1 MAGTT
6 TAFGWDYPTSTDLVK
21 DGASAIQTLATD
33 IDTSLKRHGCVITN
47 TANISIPNITSTVL
61 TMNSEILDTDAYH
74 STVTNTSRITIPTG
88 LAGVYSVTAYC
99 RWDGAST
106 VTNPMAIITVN
117 GTAVNR
123 AQVLGTTTFTPT
135 TVAWTG
141 YCAVNDYIEFRV
153 YHASGANRNVEYVSA
168 AASNNLDP
176 RSPML
181 YAFRVG
187 GPA

>member
-6 TAFGWDYPTSTDLVK
+6 AAFGWTYPTSTDLVK
-21 DGASAIQTLATD
+21 DGAAAIETLAD
-33 IDTSLKRHGCVITN
+33 GIDLSLMRHGCVITN
-47 TANISIPNITSTVL
+47 TSNISILNVTSQAL
-61 TMNSEILDTDAYH
+61 TFNSEVTDTDGYH
-74 STVTNTSRITIPTG
+74 STATNTSRITIPTG

-99 RWDGAST
+99 RWDGVNT
-106 VTNPMAIITVN
+106 VTNPIAIITLN

-123 AQVLGTTTFTPT
+123 AQVIGTTTYIPT

-153 YHASGANRNVEYVSA
+153 YHSSGAPRNVEYVSA
-168 AASNNLDP
+168 AGANNIDP